1 MNIFTDA
8 VRCCFGYCAGESGA
22 TECAAYST
30 DKAPRICSTIPALL
44 TLANGKHKQVSEHM
58 SHAIK
63 YDFIPLEDYLA
74 DERDV
79 DIRSEY
85 VDGLVYAMAGA
96 SETHNTIAGSLY
108 AQIEINLKDGCRAW
122 QSDMKVV
129 IRNKGQKFSY
139 YPDIIAACGENT
151 DDLYV
156 RTNPILIVEVLS
168 DSTARTD
175 LKEKFDNYIS
185 TPTLL
190 EYVVVSQDVPLVRLW
205 RRRTSWEREMYRAD
219 DTFRLESVELDVAV
233 QHIYRRVRKEVELD
247 ALR

>member
-1 MNIFTDA
+1 MA
-8 VRCCFGYCAGESGA
+8 
-22 TECAAYST
+22 
-30 DKAPRICSTIPALL
+30 
-44 TLANGKHKQVSEHM
+44 
-58 SHAIK
+58 HAQK
-63 YDFIPLEDYLA
+63 YDLIPFEDYLA
-74 DERDV
+74 GERDV
-79 DIRSEY
+79 EIRSEY

-96 SETHNTIAGSLY
+96 SETHNTIAGSFF
-108 AQIEINLKDGCRAW
+108 AQIEINLKDGCRVW

-139 YPDIIAACGENT
+139 YPDTMAACGENT

-168 DSTARTD
+168 DSTERTD

-185 TPTLL
+185 IPTLL

-219 DTFRLESVELDVAV
+219 DTFRLESVELDVPV
-233 QHIYRRVRKEVELD
+233 QHIYRRVRKEVGLD
-247 ALR
+247 VSR